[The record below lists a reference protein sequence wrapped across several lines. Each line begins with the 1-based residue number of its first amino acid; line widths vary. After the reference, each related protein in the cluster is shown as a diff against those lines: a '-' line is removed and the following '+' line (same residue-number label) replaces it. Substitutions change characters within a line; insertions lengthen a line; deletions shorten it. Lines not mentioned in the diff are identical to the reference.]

1 MTHEQAAKSVKRARD
16 RLTRETS
23 TCHERYRR
31 SLYRIQAKCQHN
43 WQKCLIKY
51 EAGKQYWQCFACGV
65 VSKKN
70 PSRPT
75 RQEGKA

>member
-23 TCHERYRR
+23 ACHERYRR
-31 SLYRIQAKCQHN
+31 SLYRIQAQCQHN
-43 WQKCLIKY
+43 WQECVIHDGS
-51 EAGKQYWQCFACGV
+51 GKHWQCFACGV